1 MFVLSAPCPGDN
13 RESSRGLPPMIREF
27 RCDFHVHTCLSPCA
41 DLDMYPRAIVAMSLA
56 KRLDIIAICDHN
68 ASENVLYVMKA
79 AETTGLT
86 VFAGMEIT
94 SSEEVHVLGLFDKM
108 ENLLSLQE
116 LVYRHLPGQNNEKYF
131 GCQAI
136 VNEHDE
142 VEGLSDRLL
151 IGSTELSL
159 QRVVDEIHN
168 RNGVAIAAHIDRE
181 SFSILGQ
188 LGFIPKDIPLDALEI
203 SSRTGIAKA
212 RLLYPELARF
222 AFIESSDSHVIGD
235 IGRGITRAFMKEPTT
250 SELKMAF
257 KKTGG
262 RYIAE

>member
-1 MFVLSAPCPGDN
+1 
-13 RESSRGLPPMIREF
+13 MIREF

-41 DLDMYPRAIVAMSLA
+41 DLDMYPRAVVAMSLA
-56 KRLDIIAICDHN
+56 QRLDIIAICDHN

-86 VFAGMEIT
+86 VLAGMEIM
-94 SSEEVHVLGLFDKM
+94 SCEEVHVLALFDKT
-108 ENLLSLQE
+108 ENLSPLQD
-116 LVYRHLPGQNNEKYF
+116 LVYRHLPGQNDEEYF

-159 QRVVDEIHN
+159 QQIVDNIHDL
-168 RNGVAIAAHIDRE
+168 GGLAIAAHIDRE

-188 LGFIPKDIPLDALEI
+188 LGFIPEDIPLDALEI
-203 SSRTGIAKA
+203 SSRTGLAQA
-212 RLLYPELARF
+212 RRLYPELARF
-222 AFIESSDSHVIGD
+222 AFIESSDSHEISNIGK
-235 IGRGITRAFMKEPTT
+235 GITRAFLEEPTT

-257 KKTGG
+257 QKKDG
-262 RYIAE
+262 RYILEQDFA

>member
-1 MFVLSAPCPGDN
+1 
-13 RESSRGLPPMIREF
+13 MIREF

-41 DLDMYPRAIVAMSLA
+41 DLDLYPRAIVAMSLA

-68 ASENVLYVMKA
+68 ASENVPYVMKA

-94 SSEEVHVLGLFDKM
+94 SSEEVHILALFDTV
-108 ENLLSLQE
+108 ENLCTLQD
-116 LVYRHLPGQNNEKYF
+116 LVYRHLPGENDEAYF

-136 VNEHDE
+136 VNDHDE

-151 IGSTELSL
+151 IGSTELPL
-159 QRVVDEIHN
+159 QRIVDEIHAQ
-168 RNGVAIAAHIDRE
+168 NGIAIAAHIDRE

-188 LGFIPKDIPLDALEI
+188 LGFIPENIPLDALEI
-203 SSRTGIAKA
+203 SSRTGIAQA
-212 RLLYPELARF
+212 RRLYPELAGF

-235 IGRGITRAFMKEPTT
+235 IGKGITRAFLKEPTT
-250 SELKMAF
+250 NELKMAF
-257 KKTGG
+257 QKKEG
-262 RYIAE
+262 RYILE